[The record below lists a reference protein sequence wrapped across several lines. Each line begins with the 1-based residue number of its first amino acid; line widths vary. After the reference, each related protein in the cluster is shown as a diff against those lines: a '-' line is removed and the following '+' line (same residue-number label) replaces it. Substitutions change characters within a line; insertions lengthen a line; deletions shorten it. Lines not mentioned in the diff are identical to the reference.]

1 MDSKVYRTLELD
13 KILDRLAGYASFSA
27 SAALLRAIT
36 PTNDLDEAHRRQQ
49 ETSQA
54 RTLLEFK
61 PDASTGGA
69 RDVRPHARSAE
80 RGIMLMP
87 EQLLEVKTTLQ
98 AGTALK
104 RAISH
109 LAEHCPLLA
118 EIAAGID
125 EARYV
130 VAEITRT
137 LSDHGEVLD
146 SASERLA
153 QIRADLRLAR
163 DRLHTRL
170 QAIIASPEVAPHLQ
184 EAIVTQRSG
193 RYVIPIKAEHKGYV
207 KGLVHDQSSSGAT
220 LFIEPLAT
228 VEVNNRIR
236 ELELAEE
243 DEIRRI
249 LSALSALVGQEAE
262 GVVQTVEALAA
273 LDVALA
279 KARYADAIGAHSPTL
294 VPFEQAG
301 TLHPGSTLR
310 LYNARHP
317 LLDPH
322 SVVPIDVELDDE
334 NYALVIT
341 GPNTGGKTVSL
352 KTVGLLALMA
362 QSGLHI
368 PAAPESTLS
377 IFGGVYA
384 DIGDEQSIEQSLS
397 TFSSH
402 MTNII
407 RVLGQADSRSLVIL
421 DELGAGTD
429 PVEGSALA
437 RAILSHLLQIGATT
451 LVATHYP
458 ELKVYAHSTPGVR
471 NASVEFDLETL
482 SPTYHLTLGLP
493 GRSNA
498 LAIATRLGLPGEIVE
513 GARTYLG
520 EAEMH
525 AEDLLDEIHRTRE
538 EIRHTQTRQEEA
550 HAEAEA
556 LRDEL
561 RARLSEI
568 EQERQAIIAE
578 ARQEAGTELDMLR
591 EEAEALRRRLRRAR
605 ESLEA
610 SRQIAEVAEIEEQ
623 VEALE
628 EIIEQPVEPRVE
640 MPEPEGMEPPR
651 ALAPGDH
658 VYLPSLHAEGEIV
671 ALTSTQAEVQ
681 VGNLRVRT
689 DLDGLQWRPGEP
701 TAHEAEVMRAPRVES
716 PGMELHLRGM
726 TVDEAL
732 DALDRYLDDA
742 YLAGLPW
749 ARIVHGKG
757 SGVLRAAIR
766 EALAHHPLVRD
777 YQRAELNEGGDGVTV
792 VRLQPMS

>member
-36 PTNDLDEAHRRQQ
+36 PTPDLDEAHRRQQ

-54 RTLLEFK
+54 RTLLELK

-80 RGIMLMP
+80 HGIMLTP

-104 RAISH
+104 RATSH
-109 LAEHCPLLA
+109 LAEYCPLLA
-118 EIAAGID
+118 EIVAGID
-125 EARYV
+125 EARRV

-163 DRLHTRL
+163 DRLQTRL

-184 EAIVTQRSG
+184 EAIVTQRGG

-262 GVVQTVEALAA
+262 GIVQTVEALAA
-273 LDVALA
+273 LDAALA
-279 KARYADAIGAHSPTL
+279 KARYADAIGAHSPAL
-294 VPFEQAG
+294 IPFEQTG
-301 TLHPGSTLR
+301 THPGGTLR

-334 NYALVIT
+334 TYALVIT

-377 IFGGVYA
+377 VFDGIYA

-407 RVLGQADSRSLVIL
+407 HLLEQADARSLVIL

-437 RAILSHLLQIGATT
+437 RAILTHLLQIGATT

-520 EAEMH
+520 EADLH

-578 ARQEAGTELDMLR
+578 ARQEASAELDMLR

-628 EIIEQPVEPRVE
+628 EIVEQPVEPRVE
-640 MPEPEGMEPPR
+640 MPEPEMPEPPR
-651 ALAPGDH
+651 ALAPGDR
-658 VYLPSLHAEGEIV
+658 VYLPSLNAEGEIV
-671 ALTSTQAEVQ
+671 ALNSTQAEVQ

-701 TAHEAEVMRAPRVES
+701 TAREAEVMRAPRVES

-777 YQRAELNEGGDGVTV
+777 FQRAELNEGGDGVTV